1 VSWTCRAC
9 GDGLADN
16 AAVDKHAADH
26 AGHCL
31 FDNEVVVARG
41 VEALLATDAAK
52 VDDTGFSDG
61 RL

>member
-1 VSWTCRAC
+1 
-9 GDGLADN
+9 LADN